1 MIDSLQLT
9 AKHSV
14 ATPVNWDH
22 GQDVVIVP
30 TISDEQAKDKVRLHH
45 SGVDCSQLQVDVA
58 WQLTSAHGPCYH
70 MATDIGHAAD
80 SCRYIACIM
89 THQSGVLAQF
99 PKGWKTAELP
109 SGKGYLRLTPEPPQ
123 TA

>member
-1 MIDSLQLT
+1 MAHAQILRVIDSLQLT

-30 TISDEQAKDKVRLHH
+30 AVSDEAAKDKVLLLPHVSLELLRGN
-45 SGVDCSQLQVDVA
+45 SFA
-58 WQLTSAHGPCYH
+58 WCHFGGMSHAQMLTITGL
-70 MATDIGHAAD
+70 M
-80 SCRYIACIM
+80 
-89 THQSGVLAQF
+89 QF

-123 TA
+123 SA